1 MMKKQK
7 MEVLRRR
14 RQERQMYGDIVVKVC
29 VLKYIKDPYKE
40 KLREAIKNLLELY
53 SMSIIKASSGLMHL
67 VREMYRYVTNM
78 ETVEIPDEFFD
89 NTFFRHL
96 MLGTGEER
104 KDIRASAC
112 PSRTTSLLQVRG

>member
-1 MMKKQK
+1 MKNQK
-7 MEVLRRR
+7 GEVLRRR
-14 RQERQMYGDIVVKVC
+14 RQERQLYNEIVVKVC

-53 SMSIIKASSGLMHL
+53 PMSRIKASSGLMHL
-67 VREMYRYVTNM
+67 VKEMYLYVTNM
-78 ETVEIPDEFFD
+78 ETVGIPDEFFD

>member
-1 MMKKQK
+1 MKNQK
-7 MEVLRRR
+7 GEVLRRR
-14 RQERQMYGDIVVKVC
+14 RQERQLYNEIVVKVC

-53 SMSIIKASSGLMHL
+53 PMSRIKASSGLMHL
-67 VREMYRYVTNM
+67 VKEMYLYVTNM

-104 KDIRASAC
+104 KDIRAIAC

>member
-1 MMKKQK
+1 MKNQK
-7 MEVLRRR
+7 GEVLRRR
-14 RQERQMYGDIVVKVC
+14 RQERQLYNEIVVKVC

-53 SMSIIKASSGLMHL
+53 PMSRIKASSGLMHL
-67 VREMYRYVTNM
+67 VKEMYLYVTNM

>member
-1 MMKKQK
+1 
-7 MEVLRRR
+7 
-14 RQERQMYGDIVVKVC
+14 VVKVC